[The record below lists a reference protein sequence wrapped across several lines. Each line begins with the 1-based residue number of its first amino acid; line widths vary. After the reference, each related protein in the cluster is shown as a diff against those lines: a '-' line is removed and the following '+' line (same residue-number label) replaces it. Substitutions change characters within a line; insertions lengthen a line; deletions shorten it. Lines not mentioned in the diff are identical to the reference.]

1 MHRRRF
7 EIQKKNDTYLLS
19 RFIEDQLACFDDHLQ
34 LQAHVIMLLKVKYTA
49 HYTKERLIL
58 TLYRHRSRG
67 YCCLFMRQ
75 SNNQSIRPNR
85 ITLELISIWCR
96 IYESVNRAS
105 IASVNDLPPIRRQ
118 AIFWTNARLLITW
131 NPRNILKWNFH
142 QNTKLSFP
150 KMHLKISS
158 AKWRPISRGRDE
170 LILYL
175 RSLHM
180 ICEPRLHIAKQD
192 RKDKLYFKSYL

>member
-118 AIFWTNARLLITW
+118 AIFWTNARLSSLGTLGTYLNEIF
-131 NPRNILKWNFH
+131 IKIQNFH
-142 QNTKLSFP
+142 FRKCIW
-150 KMHLKISS
+150 KY
-158 AKWRPISRGRDE
+158 R
-170 LILYL
+170 L
-175 RSLHM
+175 RNDGQLVEGEMS
-180 ICEPRLHIAKQD
+180 
-192 RKDKLYFKSYL
+192 